1 MSVVTSVQ
9 ADRTL
14 MDTTRATMS
23 RGEFLLEHVLWVYC
37 RQASTV
43 MDIACE
49 AQQAPLDERAAVTL
63 P

>member
-1 MSVVTSVQ
+1 
-9 ADRTL
+9 

-49 AQQAPLDERAAVTL
+49 VQQAPLDERAAVTL